1 MIRKALICAGAAA
14 LVAMPAVAMAGDV
27 GSVGTPPAQIS
38 PLKILTPTVA
48 LTTGGSVLKVTVKVN
63 TTGTQGFMKPALVT
77 VCAGVSGCKAL
88 TLKVNTGKVPTGTFN
103 LPLQGTLQAPFKVSL
118 MITAAS
124 EGYRSVLKNV
134 SLVCPS

>member
-1 MIRKALICAGAAA
+1 
-14 LVAMPAVAMAGDV
+14 MAGDV
-27 GSVGTPPAQIS
+27 GSVGTPPAQIP

-63 TTGTQGFMKPALVT
+63 TTGTV
-77 VCAGVSGCKAL
+77 
-88 TLKVNTGKVPTGTFN
+88 N